1 MKHVTP
7 IIILQNDTTQC
18 VRVGAAYP
26 TSVRATLLDIV
37 AVNMRSSFT
46 EAALCLLNEFSLK
59 L

>member
-1 MKHVTP
+1 MTQLNVSVLAQHIRHWSTP
-7 IIILQNDTTQC
+7 N
-18 VRVGAAYP
+18 P